1 VYLEIIPFFIQHHLN
16 YPRNTVKLPYDYQ
29 LPFCRESQMEME
41 LKIHAFNWV
50 YIESQCWCYFVLEV
64 CRIPARWH
72 GYILSGLIFLIL
84 GIVCLILTQQV
95 LNVLLIIFGA
105 IALILGILL
114 IVASVFVVGFRLQW
128 VPLLFFG
135 IILIIIGLVSIYYPA
150 TVIAL
155 AIYLISGVSLF
166 AGVLMVIYGAIS
178 FVETKTRV
186 LIILLGLIPIIIAIF
201 MVLNPGS
208 AAALVLALWGIF
220 ACFLGVVLIIQGL
233 VLRRVNYELGCN
245 EEDA

>member
-1 VYLEIIPFFIQHHLN
+1 
-16 YPRNTVKLPYDYQ
+16 
-29 LPFCRESQMEME
+29 M
-41 LKIHAFNWV
+41 

-72 GYILSGLIFLIL
+72 GYILSGLILLIL
-84 GIVCLILTQQV
+84 GIVCLVMTRQV
-95 LNVLLIIFGA
+95 LSVLLIIFGA
-105 IALILGILL
+105 IALMLGILL

-128 VPLLFFG
+128 VPLFFFG
-135 IILIIIGLVSIYYPA
+135 IILIILGLVTIYYP
-150 TVIAL
+150 VIVTAL
-155 AIYLISGVSLF
+155 AIYLIAGVSILV
-166 AGVLMVIYGAIS
+166 GVLMVIYGAIS

-186 LIILLGLIPIIIAIF
+186 LIILLGIIPIVIAIF

-208 AAALVLALWGIF
+208 AAELVLFLWGIF
-220 ACFLGVVLIIQGL
+220 SCILGVVFIIQGF